1 MRRLAAALISLYQRF
16 SRLTPAVCR
25 YYPTCSC
32 YAKTAILRFGVL
44 RGGFLALRRL
54 LRCHPWSPGGI
65 DPVPEHLDPPRNV
78 FGKRQPQSTLRN
90 RKG

>member
-1 MRRLAAALISLYQRF
+1 MRRLAAALIRLYQRF
-16 SRLTPAVCR
+16 SRLTPSVCR

-32 YAKTAILRFGVL
+32 YAETAILRFGVL

-54 LRCHPWSPGGI
+54 LRCHPWNPGGI
-65 DPVPEHLDPPRNV
+65 DPVPEQLPRIV
-78 FGKRQPQSTLRN
+78 FGNRRQQSPLRS